1 MYLDYT
7 EGRGE
12 IVKISRNS
20 NDIVAE
26 VAGVA
31 DLLYSVQREAIEK
44 GWKEGLQKG
53 LQQGREEE
61 KRDIAKRMLQRGVS
75 VSVVAEFTGLTESE
89 VEEVMRS
96 LDR

>member
-1 MYLDYT
+1 M
-7 EGRGE
+7 
-12 IVKISRNS
+12 
-20 NDIVAE
+20 
-26 VAGVA
+26 A